1 MFCVKQKEIC
11 LRHTVKEEATL
22 ITEISPEV
30 RSFLK
35 EHVHSVWQL
44 ELILHMRERRESMT
58 VSEIAKVLYSTP
70 AAIESTLERFVSLGI
85 LRQDT
90 GTPNSFLFSPASSNM
105 QKTIDD
111 SVKTYS
117 ARRIDV
123 INLIFSNPQKAP
135 RLTLE

>member
-1 MFCVKQKEIC
+1 LRKAEKIC

-44 ELILHMRERRESMT
+44 ELILHMRERKESRT
-58 VSEIAKVLYSTP
+58 VAEIAKHLYSTP
-70 AAIESTLERFVSLGI
+70 AAIESTLERFVNLGI
-85 LRQDT
+85 LKHALESQ
-90 GTPNSFLFSPASSNM
+90 NSYVFAPASAEM
-105 QKTIDD
+105 QRTIDD

>member
-1 MFCVKQKEIC
+1 M
-11 LRHTVKEEATL
+11 KEEATL

-44 ELILHMRERRESMT
+44 ELILHMRAHKESMT
-58 VSEIAKVLYSTP
+58 VAQIAKQLYSTP
-70 AAIESTLERFVSLGI
+70 TAIESTLERFVSLGI
-85 LRQDT
+85 LTQGSDSQ
-90 GTPNSFLFSPASSNM
+90 NSYVFSPVSTEM

-111 SVKTYS
+111 AVKTYS